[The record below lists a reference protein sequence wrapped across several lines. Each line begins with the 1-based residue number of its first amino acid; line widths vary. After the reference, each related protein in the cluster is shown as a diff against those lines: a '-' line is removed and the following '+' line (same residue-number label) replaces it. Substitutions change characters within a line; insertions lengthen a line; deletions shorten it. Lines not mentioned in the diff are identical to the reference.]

1 MSYIEQPMKE
11 GEHICV
17 NCGMRCCSL
26 NFYKASNN
34 YISILSEL
42 LSLAT
47 KIPEL
52 EKTARKTPPRHLVAE
67 KEKVAKAKELLAQ
80 AIAQRTTLETERD
93 KLLALMGGKH
103 YQTDKLY
110 IT

>member
-1 MSYIEQPMKE
+1 MDEQPMKE

-26 NFYKASNN
+26 YFYKAVND

-52 EKTARKTPPRHLVAE
+52 EKSARKTPPRHLVAE
-67 KEKVAKAKELLAQ
+67 KQKVTQAKVLLAE
-80 AIAQRTTLETERD
+80 ARARSTTLEAERD

-103 YQTDKLY
+103 YQTDRLY